1 MELHLTGVPMLPE
14 QLEDEAPAVWKW
26 IVKMLGKQP
35 DTYEALLDGCDLRR
49 PGHLAVALSLAT
61 TFANAAEAE
70 ALGQAVQ
77 QAASF
82 RATAAATTA
91 AAARDGVQNAAGGG
105 GVAGGGSYCRQNGEL
120 SMEAQAACLL
130 EVAED
135 EDEAAAEAVVRADM
149 KPSWFLR

>member
-1 MELHLTGVPMLPE
+1 VELHLTGVPILPK
-14 QLEDEAPAVWKW
+14 QLEEEAPEVWKW
-26 IVKMLGKQP
+26 ISKMLGKQS
-35 DTYEALLDGCDLRR
+35 DTYEALLDDCDLRR
-49 PGHLAVALSLAT
+49 PGYLAVALSLKT
-61 TFANAAEAE
+61 TFANAAEAK

-77 QAASF
+77 RAASF

-91 AAARDGVQNAAGGG
+91 AAARDGVQNA
-105 GVAGGGSYCRQNGEL
+105 VAGGGSYCRQNGEL

-130 EVAED
+130 EMAEG